1 MHPRGGRGVNGEAAP
16 ARRPLV
22 IASNR
27 GPVAFEIGPDGEL
40 TSSRGGG
47 GLVTGLTGA
56 LQMTGGLWVAAAMSD
71 GDRAA
76 VERSPGGRIEVLD
89 EDTKYNVR
97 YISVPAERFDRYYN
111 VISNRILWFL
121 HHYLFEVARSP
132 RFGQAIS
139 EAWQD
144 YIAVNHSF
152 ADLLAEEWTE
162 GNPPAFLVQDYH
174 LALVPRILRERVP
187 DALISHFSHTP
198 FAGPTYFRVL
208 TTEMARTTLR
218 GMLGA
223 DVLGFHSAD
232 WAENFLLSCRSVL
245 GAKVDLKRRYVDLDG
260 RRTLVRIYPISID
273 ADHIRAATTTE
284 AVKSL
289 RRDIAAWRGEC
300 KLIVRV
306 DRTELSKNIQR
317 GFLAFEALLQR
328 HAEWVGRVKFLT
340 LLNPS
345 RRAIP
350 EYRVYTRDCLRMAE
364 RINQQFGFP
373 GWRPIEVVIRDDF
386 PRAIAAYELYDVLMV
401 NPVFDG
407 MNLVAM
413 EGPVAN
419 RGNGVVVLSTN
430 AGAYALLGKYTLGV
444 NPFDVGETAEALQ
457 RALTMPR
464 EERQRRLRGL
474 RRVVASNSPAGWVR
488 NQLDDLE
495 LAAASRPET

>member
-1 MHPRGGRGVNGEAAP
+1 M
-16 ARRPLV
+16 
-22 IASNR
+22 
-27 GPVAFEIGPDGEL
+27 GPDGEL

-76 VERSPGGRIEVLD
+76 AEQSPEGRIEVLD

-97 YISVPAERFDRYYN
+97 YLNVPAERFDRYYN

-132 RFGQAIS
+132 RFGQAVAQ
-139 EAWQD
+139 AWTD
-144 YIAVNHSF
+144 YVAVNRSF
-152 ADLLAEEWTE
+152 AEALSEEWTE
-162 GNPPAFLVQDYH
+162 AVQPGFLIQDYH
-174 LALVPRILRERVP
+174 LALVPRLLRERVP

-208 TTEMARTTLR
+208 ARDMAHETLR

-232 WAENFLLSCRSVL
+232 WADNFLLTCRSVL
-245 GAKVDLKRRYVDLDG
+245 GAKVDLKRRHVDLDG

-273 ADHIRAATTTE
+273 VDSIRAAAATE
-284 AVKSL
+284 EARSL
-289 RRDIAAWRGEC
+289 RREIAAWRGDG

-317 GFLAFEALLQR
+317 GFLAFETLLQR
-328 HAEWVGRVKFLT
+328 HPEWHGRVKFLT

-350 EYRVYTRDCLRMAE
+350 EYRVYTRDCLRTAE
-364 RINQQFGFP
+364 RINQELGRP
-373 GWRPIEVVIRDDF
+373 GWRPIEIVIRDDF
-386 PRAIAAYELYDVLMV
+386 PRAVAAYGLYDILMV

-413 EGPVAN
+413 EGPTVN
-419 RGNGVVVLSTN
+419 RQAGVVILSTN
-430 AGAYALLGKYTLGV
+430 AGAHALLGRHTIEI
-444 NPFDVGETAEALQ
+444 NPFDVGETAEALHT
-457 RALTMPR
+457 ALTMPK
-464 EERQRRLRGL
+464 EQRQRMLRGL
-474 RRVVASNSPAGWVR
+474 RRIVSSNTPAKWVGS
-488 NQLDDLE
+488 QLQDLE
-495 LAAASRPET
+495 RAARQR